1 MFKIGTLDQIAEITM
16 GQSPKGSTV
25 SAKGNM
31 PLLNG
36 PSEFGTNNPRPV
48 QFTSNPIRLA
58 KKGDL
63 LFCVRGST
71 GKMNWADREYAI
83 GRGLAAIRPKD
94 KKSKYFIKESIEF
107 FLKELISGAT
117 GSVFSSINKNQ
128 LHKMK
133 CFIPDDTSLKNVNK
147 VFSDLSNKI
156 ETNRQMNK
164 ILYEITK
171 TIYKSWFKD
180 FDQVNANAD
189 EKSTSLSK
197 EIKDIFPNSFE
208 DTINGRIPK
217 NWNYKSIYEELN
229 VVYGAPFSSE
239 KFNSES
245 KGIPIIRIRD
255 LKKQTSDIFT
265 EEIHPRGVMI
275 EQGDVVVGMDGEFRP
290 YLWSGEKAWMNQR
303 IGKFVPKKDLSST
316 FIIETLREQLKFIEL
331 TEVATTVIHLSKS
344 DIDKFIILEGNN
356 GVRKLFDKFANQ
368 LKKKL

>member
-1 MFKIGTLDQIAEITM
+1 
-16 GQSPKGSTV
+16 
-25 SAKGNM
+25 M

-164 ILYEITK
+164 IFMKLQKQFTNLGLKI
-171 TIYKSWFKD
+171 
-180 FDQVNANAD
+180 
-189 EKSTSLSK
+189 L
-197 EIKDIFPNSFE
+197 IK
-208 DTINGRIPK
+208 
-217 NWNYKSIYEELN
+217 
-229 VVYGAPFSSE
+229 
-239 KFNSES
+239 
-245 KGIPIIRIRD
+245 
-255 LKKQTSDIFT
+255 
-265 EEIHPRGVMI
+265 
-275 EQGDVVVGMDGEFRP
+275 
-290 YLWSGEKAWMNQR
+290 
-303 IGKFVPKKDLSST
+303 
-316 FIIETLREQLKFIEL
+316 
-331 TEVATTVIHLSKS
+331 
-344 DIDKFIILEGNN
+344 
-356 GVRKLFDKFANQ
+356 
-368 LKKKL
+368 

>member
-1 MFKIGTLDQIAEITM
+1 
-16 GQSPKGSTV
+16 
-25 SAKGNM
+25 
-31 PLLNG
+31 
-36 PSEFGTNNPRPV
+36 
-48 QFTSNPIRLA
+48 
-58 KKGDL
+58 
-63 LFCVRGST
+63 
-71 GKMNWADREYAI
+71 MNWADREYAI

-245 KGIPIIRIRD
+245 KNSNNPDKRF
-255 LKKQTSDIFT
+255 KKTN
-265 EEIHPRGVMI
+265 
-275 EQGDVVVGMDGEFRP
+275 FR
-290 YLWSGEKAWMNQR
+290 Y
-303 IGKFVPKKDLSST
+303 FY
-316 FIIETLREQLKFIEL
+316 
-331 TEVATTVIHLSKS
+331 
-344 DIDKFIILEGNN
+344 
-356 GVRKLFDKFANQ
+356 
-368 LKKKL
+368 